1 MKREEWDTIRM
12 MIGNE
17 IDEALSN
24 KDSLNSEDMN
34 NLYFDIRKKIENSIK
49 IED

>member
-34 NLYFDIRKKIENSIK
+34 NLYFDIRKKIENRIK